1 MRRVTANWPPFLSE
15 SGEARSLFLVARLSC
30 QFCSFCRAVCIERA
44 EWGSQY
50 HRPKNHGALF
60 ARFETRTFPLIPAWL
75 SRPFF
80 ASFVF
85 HDFLRN
91 PSRCVLVCVK
101 IQRSYKFVNHKEST
115 LFWLLSLRKD
125 RCFCFVGRVQDAWSL
140 RWVYVLFLFKLGL
153 HEGSRLDEGDT
164 IGMLVLE
171 GRVLEVLLRFDD
183 LNWEVNRK

>member
-30 QFCSFCRAVCIERA
+30 QFCSFCRAVCIERV
-44 EWGSQY
+44 EWGSSTTDRRTMERCSRASKRGRFLWY
-50 HRPKNHGALF
+50 PRDCRVLFSRRSYFTIFFVIHHG
-60 ARFETRTFPLIPAWL
+60 
-75 SRPFF
+75 
-80 ASFVF
+80 VF
-85 HDFLRN
+85 
-91 PSRCVLVCVK
+91 SCVK